1 MITKELVLDLLEELC
16 ESDEVKDN
24 LDINFFQEGLLDSF
38 GTVTLLIEIE
48 ERFGITVG
56 ISEFVREE
64 WDTPNKVYSQLESR
78 K

>member
-64 WDTPNKVYSQLESR
+64 WDTPNKVYRQLESR